1 MISHKNEEND
11 SVERIIIK
19 LPKSLATYFRNAFA
33 HGKRSEFI
41 AKCILDYKHQLEI
54 KDIEEKLRAAIKKRQ
69 K

>member
-1 MISHKNEEND
+1 MIANKKEEND

-19 LPKSLATYFRNAFA
+19 LPKSLAAYFRIAFA

-41 AKCILDYKHQLEI
+41 AKCILEHKHQMEI
-54 KDIEEKLRAAIKKRQ
+54 KEMEEKLRAVVKKRQ

>member
-1 MISHKNEEND
+1 MMVHKKEQND
-11 SVERIIIK
+11 SIERVIIK

-41 AKCILDYKHQLEI
+41 AKCILEYKHQLEI
-54 KDIEEKLRAAIKKRQ
+54 KEMEEKLRAVIKKRQ

>member
-1 MISHKNEEND
+1 MIARKKEQND
-11 SVERIIIK
+11 SIERLIIK

-41 AKCILDYKHQLEI
+41 AKCILEHKHQLEI
-54 KDIEEKLRAAIKKRQ
+54 KEMEEKLRAVVKKRQ